1 MKLVELKKMCSDLGI
16 EPIPTRKRRN
26 PDRLELSMQDCIS
39 AIQNYFINERK
50 NNGTYDQSIEFM
62 LQMKSPMLALLIKN
76 MPEQTQKDIM
86 DDNNTDWIYQEKIDG
101 CHSGDTLIVL
111 SDGSTKTI
119 KEIVDNKLNVL
130 VKSYNTKTGQ
140 VEVKRVV
147 NWFDNGVKDNVIKIS
162 NGYCKKAIHVTD
174 NHKYYTGDG
183 YTDLKDT
190 DIAYTLNYYS
200 DIGFQAL
207 LGTLIGDTV
216 ISRDDRIK
224 TTSVRLKTSCKASQ
238 EDYLDYKA
246 SIIGKDLIRVKR
258 DFTSGMGFYQKQII
272 SKDSYRWADL
282 YDLRYNL
289 FPTDPT
295 SYFAKMGLPGLALL
309 LMDDGSLSAGQI
321 NFHVNSWEPHQVEA
335 FSNYLSS
342 LNIPNTI
349 QYEGSYLSGT
359 YKEYPM
365 IHLNQIPARRLSAL
379 LSNYIHPVMR
389 YKLPEEFRND
399 YFFDISTEQAKAHIT
414 KVYINKSTDATDNT
428 VYMSEHMYDIEV
440 EDNHNY
446 FVCSQAHWHS
456 AFLVHNCRCIIS
468 YDAPNKQFHFYSRN
482 LSEVDL
488 LPIDYADKIV
498 IPPLNESIINNM
510 QSFVLDTEILPVNGE
525 VTDERVRAA
534 NQLNVVSS
542 ILQYLPDE
550 SHYIQQ
556 TNPLKNIAFDC
567 LMYDGQY
574 LFDKPL
580 KERQD
585 YLHKLVKL
593 LQLAGFRIELVPQKP
608 DSMSKAEFYYSI
620 IDNGGEG
627 VVAKDINATYDIL
640 GKRDGRWVKLKRS
653 VQETMIRAGQDTFDA
668 FVSGFTLG
676 NPGTKNE
683 NKIGAIIFS
692 VYLTDDDGN
701 MLYHEN
707 GDPMIH
713 EIAQIA
719 GIPDE
724 LRDMLTWY
732 DDQGNVMMN
741 PRFMNQVAELNGQ
754 DISSRDMKIMH
765 ATISQWRLD
774 RSFNTC
780 LVKKSLLES
789 MVL

>member
-1 MKLVELKKMCSDLGI
+1 MKLPELKKKCEDLGLT
-16 EPIPTRKRRN
+16 PIPTRKRRN
-26 PDRLELSMQDCIS
+26 PDRLELSMNDCIK
-39 AIQNYFINERK
+39 AIQDYYLNERK
-50 NNGTYDQSIEFM
+50 NNGTYDPSIEFM
-62 LQMKSPMLALLIKN
+62 LKMDSPMLALLLKN
-76 MPEQTQKDIM
+76 LPQDKQDEIW
-86 DDNNTDWIYQEKIDG
+86 DDNNTDWIFEEKLDG
-101 CHSGDTLIVL
+101 CHSGDTLVVL

-140 VEVKRVV
+140 VEIKRVV

-258 DFTSGMGFYQKQII
+258 DFTSGMGFPQKQII

-282 YDLRYNL
+282 YELRYNL
-289 FPTDPT
+289 FLTDPA
-295 SYFAKMGLPGLALL
+295 SYFVKMGLPGLALL

-414 KVYINKSTDATDNT
+414 KVYINKSTDATDNI

-446 FVCSQAHWHS
+446 FVCSQAYWHS

-488 LPIDYADKIV
+488 LPIDYADKIL

-542 ILQYLPDE
+542 ILQYLPEE
-550 SHYIQQ
+550 SRFIQQ
-556 TNPLKNIAFDC
+556 TNPLKNVAFDC
-567 LMYDGQY
+567 LMYGGQY

-580 KERQD
+580 RERQV

-593 LQLAGFRIELVPQKP
+593 LQLSGFRVELVPSKP
-608 DSMSKAEFYYSI
+608 DTMTKEEFYYSI
-620 IDNGGEG
+620 IDANGEG
-627 VVAKDINATYDIL
+627 CIAKNLNDTYDIL
-640 GKRDGRWVKLKRS
+640 GRRDGRWVKLKRS
-653 VQETMIRAGQDTFDA
+653 VQETLIRQGHDSIDA

-676 NPGTKNE
+676 TIGTKNE
-683 NKIGAIIFS
+683 GKVGSLIFS
-692 VYLTDDDGN
+692 VYLTDDNNQLLYHDDGN
-701 MLYHEN
+701 
-707 GDPMIH
+707 PVIH
-713 EIAQIA
+713 EIAQIS
-719 GIPDE
+719 GITDE
-724 LRDMLTWY
+724 LRDMLTWH
-732 DDQGNVMMN
+732 DENGDVMLN
-741 PRFMNQVAELNGQ
+741 PRFLNQVASINGQ
-754 DISSRDMKIMH
+754 DVSSRELRLMH
-765 ATISQWRLD
+765 PVFLEWRLD
-774 RSFNTC
+774 RSFDTC
-780 LVKKSLLES
+780 KIKKSILES
-789 MVL
+789 MVM